1 MGDYGD
7 MREFTTPDSADLL
20 RAGRGLEALQR
31 VKDQMPAWQ
40 LMARIWPGQFRE
52 AVAHQLM
59 NMSMALLATHRDSEA
74 LAAAEE
80 AVAIYRSL
88 AVARPGKSAPGL
100 ATALN
105 NLSYLLRAM
114 GRRDE
119 ALAAADESVRIYRSL
134 AAARPQ
140 KYRHSLACSP
150 GIRAELLS
158 RAGEREQA
166 LDATSEAAQI
176 YQDMRP
182 VHRAAPEAVEVLC
195 LRGQLL
201 CDLSHPAEAAQPL
214 AQAWRLGCPPGRP
227 GTQVRQARAE
237 DHVPGRPRQVP
248 RHLARGNRRG
258 PAGLVHR

>member
-7 MREFTTPDSADLL
+7 MREFTMPDSADLL

-100 ATALN
+100 ATALGLPQAKRPSN
-105 NLSYLLRAM
+105 ANRNLHKSK
-114 GRRDE
+114 G
-119 ALAAADESVRIYRSL
+119 
-134 AAARPQ
+134 
-140 KYRHSLACSP
+140 
-150 GIRAELLS
+150 
-158 RAGEREQA
+158 
-166 LDATSEAAQI
+166 
-176 YQDMRP
+176 
-182 VHRAAPEAVEVLC
+182 
-195 LRGQLL
+195 
-201 CDLSHPAEAAQPL
+201 
-214 AQAWRLGCPPGRP
+214 
-227 GTQVRQARAE
+227 
-237 DHVPGRPRQVP
+237 
-248 RHLARGNRRG
+248 
-258 PAGLVHR
+258 AGLVVTAPAYLCFVPECA